1 MLPTVDSTNNY
12 AIGQAT
18 AGEAGHGTVY
28 FALEQT
34 AGKGQRGKTWL
45 TTTGENIMMS
55 VVLHPHPLKTSQQFL
70 LSAAIALGCYDFFK
84 NYAGEETSIK
94 WPNDLYWRDR
104 KAGGILIESRIRSS
118 ESGVQSSEPKASTA
132 SYQSSTQ
139 NSELTT
145 HDWIIA
151 IAGMGININ
160 QTKFAP
166 EALRP
171 VSLKQITGKTYDIN
185 ALARELCHHL
195 EKRYQAIRNP
205 EQLLADYHQA
215 LYKKGKS
222 VKLKKGTSVFETTIQ
237 GVTQTGE
244 LITQDTLER
253 YFQVGEIEWII

>member
-1 MLPTVDSTNNY
+1 M
-12 AIGQAT
+12 GQAT
-18 AGEAGHGTVY
+18 TGEAGHGTVY

-70 LSAAIALGCYDFFK
+70 LSATIALGCYDFFK
-84 NYAGEETSIK
+84 NYAGDETRIK

-104 KAGGILIESRIRSS
+104 KAGGILIESRVGSP
-118 ESGVQSSEPKASTA
+118 EWT
-132 SYQSSTQ
+132 
-139 NSELTT
+139 
-145 HDWIIA
+145 IA

-160 QTKFAP
+160 QTQFAP

-185 ALARELCHHL
+185 ALAIELCHHL
-195 EKRYQAIRNP
+195 EKRYQSLQNP

-215 LYKKGKS
+215 LYKKGES
-222 VKLKKGTSVFETTIQ
+222 VKLKRGNSVFETTIQ
-237 GVTQTGE
+237 GVTPTGE
-244 LITQDTLER
+244 LITMDTLER
-253 YFQVGEIEWII
+253 YFQVGEIEWVI